1 MDNELIELKDEIEL
15 LNERIKVLEK
25 RDNRRRSLAY
35 VKIII
40 KIIITFAIIFGIWKG
55 YEYIVHEI
63 PNMMEEKIKD
73 LNPFKKN

>member
-1 MDNELIELKDEIEL
+1 MDNELIELKDEIAL
-15 LNERIKVLEK
+15 LNERIRVLEK

-40 KIIITFAIIFGIWKG
+40 KIIITCAIIFGIWKG